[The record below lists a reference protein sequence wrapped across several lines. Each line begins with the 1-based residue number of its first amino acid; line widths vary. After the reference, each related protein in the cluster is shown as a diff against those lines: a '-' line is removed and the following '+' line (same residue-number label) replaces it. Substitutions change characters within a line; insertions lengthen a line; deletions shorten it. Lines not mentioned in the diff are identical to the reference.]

1 MKVWLVTIGEPLPID
16 SGHPRLLRAG
26 LLAETLANRGHDVV
40 WWTSA
45 FDHVNKIHRA
55 PADMRIRL
63 RQGSEL
69 LLLRG
74 PGYRRNLSL
83 ARIRD
88 HRALARRFTV
98 LARHEKRPD
107 VILASF
113 PAIELCLA
121 AARYGREYGVP
132 VVLDVRD
139 LWPDIFLDHI
149 PVPLRPLGRLALA
162 SLFAETAEAFR
173 LSSAVTGITLPFVQW
188 GLGQAGRAGGELDRD
203 FPMGYPA
210 GAIEAAELAK
220 ARRWWKNQHGIEK
233 SDKLLV
239 VFFGSLGRQIDLAT
253 VLAAASRLQG
263 KGIGFVICGSGERLP
278 EYRRLAEGLDN
289 VFLPGWIDAPRI
301 RALMEIADIGLAPYF
316 CREDF
321 LASYPN
327 KVLEYL
333 SGGLPVLSAIDG
345 LVGSL
350 LTTEGCGLVYG
361 GDSPIEQLT
370 GLLDQLRHDPC
381 RLREM
386 SDNARRVF
394 EQRFSAERVYPAMV
408 KYLEKIAEKEWS
420 RVE

>member
-55 PADMRIRL
+55 PAEMRIRL
-63 RQGSEL
+63 QQGSEL

-88 HRALARRFTV
+88 HRALARRFTA
-98 LARHEKRPD
+98 LARREKRPD

-121 AARYGREYGVP
+121 AARYGRECRVP

-149 PVPLRPLGRLALA
+149 PSPLRPLGRLALA
-162 SLFAETAEAFR
+162 PLFAETTEAFR
-173 LSSAVTGITLPFVQW
+173 LARAVTGITPPFVQW
-188 GLGQAGRAGGELDRD
+188 GLRQAGRAGGELDRD

-210 GAIEAAELAK
+210 GAGEMEELAE
-220 ARRWWKNQHGIEK
+220 ARHWWKSQYGIEK
-233 SDKLLV
+233 TDQLLV
-239 VFFGSLGRQIDLAT
+239 VFFGSLGHQVDLKT
-253 VLAAASRLQG
+253 VLAAARLSRG
-263 KGIGFVICGSGERLP
+263 NCIRFVICGSGEQLS
-278 EYRRLAEGLDN
+278 ECRRLAEGLDH
-289 VFLPGWIDAPRI
+289 VLLPGWINAPRI
-301 RALMEIADIGLAPYF
+301 RALMEVADVGLAPYF
-316 CREDF
+316 SRNDF

-333 SGGLPVLSAIDG
+333 SGGLPVLSAIGG

-350 LTTEGCGLVYG
+350 LTTEGCGQVYAG
-361 GDSPIEQLT
+361 ELPAERLASM
-370 GLLDQLRHDPC
+370 LDQLRHDQC

-394 EQRFSAERVYPAMV
+394 EQRFSAERVYPAMAE
-408 KYLEKIAEKEWS
+408 YLETIAEEEPSCGK
-420 RVE
+420 